1 MLFGSVI
8 VYVLPYHRYY
18 TPHPSFGQPTN
29 GLHLETI
36 GQAFPLPIRPRYTNA
51 IMLQLSNAF
60 ANKNV
65 MSLRT
70 GTAVARIIRPIINP
84 NNLKIEGFICQDSF
98 NKQELVLL
106 YQDIRELLPQGF
118 VVDDHDVLALPDE
131 LVRLHDL
138 LELNFQL
145 IGMQVISQS
154 KERIGKV
161 ADFATEV
168 ETMFVQ
174 KLYISQSVFKTFTG
188 GQLSVDRN
196 QVIEITNH
204 KIVIQDP
211 LRGTPAGATALA

>member
-1 MLFGSVI
+1 
-8 VYVLPYHRYY
+8 
-18 TPHPSFGQPTN
+18 
-29 GLHLETI
+29 
-36 GQAFPLPIRPRYTNA
+36 
-51 IMLQLSNAF
+51 
-60 ANKNV
+60 

-70 GTAVARIIRPIINP
+70 GTAVARIIRPIVNP

-118 VVDDHDVLALPDE
+118 VVDDHDVLADPEE

-145 IGMQVISQS
+145 IGMQVVSQS
-154 KERIGKV
+154 KEKIGKV
-161 ADFATEV
+161 GDYATEV
-168 ETMFVQ
+168 ETMFIQ
-174 KLYISQSVFKTFTG
+174 KLYVSQSVFKNFTS

-196 QVIEITNH
+196 HIIEITNR
-204 KIVIQDP
+204 KIIIQDP